1 MQTAGLAAR
10 GLLEGAYWQRF
21 TVSYDYPVVF
31 TRGLF
36 RTDNPALA
44 DALARSE
51 PDKRH
56 RCLIFLDGG
65 MAAAHP
71 GLADGIRAYFRDRA
85 RSMELVAEP
94 IRVPGGEA
102 IKVELTHI
110 EAIQDAIQANAIDRH
125 SYVIAVGG
133 GAMLDAVGLAAA
145 TAHRGVRLVRVPTTV
160 LAQNDSGVGVKNA
173 VNLKGVKNYVGTF
186 APPWAVLSDLD
197 FLEQLP
203 RRERIAGIAEAVKV
217 ALIRDA
223 NFFRWLEGHVD
234 ELAICTAATEE
245 AMIRRT
251 AELHMRQIALGGDPF
266 ENGSARPLDFGH
278 WAAHKLEALTRH
290 HLRHGEAVAIGI
302 ALDSR
307 YSVLA
312 GLLEP
317 GADERIAVLLEG
329 LGLRIWHPA
338 LARRLD
344 GHRLA
349 LLAGLEE
356 FREHLGG
363 ELCVTLLSAIGTGV
377 EVDRID
383 PALVEAATDWLAARE
398 K

>member
-1 MQTAGLAAR
+1 MQTGGLIAHAPL
-10 GLLEGAYWQRF
+10 GEAYWQRF
-21 TVSYDYPVVF
+21 TVSYDYPVIF

-36 RTDNPALA
+36 QVHNQALA
-44 DALARSE
+44 DALARRE

-56 RCLIFLDGG
+56 RCLVLLDAG
-65 MAAAHP
+65 MAAARP
-71 GLADGIRAYFRDRA
+71 GLADEIRAYFRA
-85 RSMELVAEP
+85 AERSMELVTEP
-94 IRVPGGEA
+94 MVVPGGES

-133 GAMLDAVGLAAA
+133 GAMLDTVGLAAA

-186 APPWAVLSDLD
+186 APPWAVLSDFD
-197 FLEQLP
+197 FLDHLP

-223 NFFRWLEGHVD
+223 DFFHWLEANVD
-234 ELAICTAATEE
+234 RLATCTAETEE

-278 WAAHKLEALTRH
+278 WATHKLEALTRH

-302 ALDSR
+302 ALDAR

-317 GADERIAVLLEG
+317 GTDERIAVLLEG
-329 LGLRIWHPA
+329 LGLRIWHHA

-344 GHRLA
+344 GDRLA
-349 LLAGLEE
+349 VLVGLEE

-383 PALVEAATDWLAARE
+383 PALVEAAIDWLAARE

>member
-1 MQTAGLAAR
+1 
-10 GLLEGAYWQRF
+10 
-21 TVSYDYPVVF
+21 
-31 TRGLF
+31 
-36 RTDNPALA
+36 
-44 DALARSE
+44 
-51 PDKRH
+51 
-56 RCLIFLDGG
+56 
-65 MAAAHP
+65 
-71 GLADGIRAYFRDRA
+71 
-85 RSMELVAEP
+85 MELVAEP
-94 IRVPGGEA
+94 IVVLGGEA

-186 APPWAVLSDLD
+186 APPWAVLSDFD

-203 RRERIAGIAEAVKV
+203 RRERIAGIAE
-217 ALIRDA
+217 
-223 NFFRWLEGHVD
+223 
-234 ELAICTAATEE
+234 E
-245 AMIRRT
+245 AMIRHT

-290 HLRHGEAVAIGI
+290 HLRHGEAVAIGM
-302 ALDSR
+302 ALDSH

-344 GHRLA
+344 GDRLA
-349 LLAGLEE
+349 VLAGLEE

-363 ELCVTLLSAIGTGV
+363 ELCVTLLSTIGTGV

-383 PALVEAATDWLAARE
+383 PALVEAAIEWLAARE